1 MNKGIKALLSKVNFS
16 LNRNPKLVKYKN
28 VDPSSYI
35 PKPYKAVIILSA
47 DFELAWA
54 WRYAKAFQNPKEE
67 TIERAKIARN
77 NMPKILELCD
87 KYNIPITWATV
98 GHLFLENCS
107 KNGHVAHSQLMRL
120 PYHENQYWRYD
131 KGDWFDDDPCTS
143 WHSSP
148 EWYAPD
154 LIKMILNSK
163 IQHEIACHTFSHI
176 DCRDEVCSPKTF
188 MKEIKECQKCA
199 QKYGI
204 KLESFVHPGHTI
216 GNLGILKKLG
226 FTSFRTDYVN
236 ILGFPKKHVNGL
248 WEFQSTAEFYYRK
261 GWSINYHIKRYKKI
275 IDRGI
280 EHNRVVYLRFHP
292 STDEIFTTH
301 IMEPIFSYISQLH
314 KDQQM
319 TVLKTAEYV
328 DYLNQHCSTSEK

>member
-54 WRYAKAFQNPKEE
+54 WRYAKAFQNPKKEA
-67 TIERAKIARN
+67 IERAKIARN

-107 KNGHVAHSQLMRL
+107 KNGHLAHSQLMRL
-120 PYHENQYWRYD
+120 SYHENQYWRYD

-143 WHSSP
+143 WATSP

-163 IQHEIACHTFSHI
+163 VQHEIACHTFSHI
-176 DCRDEVCSPKTF
+176 DCRDEVCPPGTF

-204 KLESFVHPGHTI
+204 KLETFVHPGHTI
-216 GNLGILKKLG
+216 GNLDTLRNLG
-226 FTSFRTDYVN
+226 FTSFRTDYEN
-236 ILGFPKKHVNGL
+236 ILGYPENHLNGL
-248 WEFQSTAEFYYRK
+248 WEFKSTMDLTFRK
-261 GWSINYHIKRYKKI
+261 EWSLDYNIFRYKAIVK
-275 IDRGI
+275 RALKY
-280 EHNRVVYLRFHP
+280 NRVCYFRFHP
-292 STDEIFTTH
+292 SMDRIFVDKILPVIFEFIDSKRNEVLVITTKDYINH
-301 IMEPIFSYISQLH
+301 ILDS
-314 KDQQM
+314 
-319 TVLKTAEYV
+319 
-328 DYLNQHCSTSEK
+328 